1 MNSAS
6 FLHDDTRRAVKTLWS
21 WLRGVG
27 AANGRPAVAPDEVE
41 GVADGGEAAPQRGVV
56 LAFPIRGEALL
67 VKLADVL
74 RGRISS
80 FDPACHDLL
89 PLLSHE
95 PDLRLWIGDDAHVE
109 FDPKRSEYHLT
120 IEAPSGTRMIIQTAD
135 FDALVTFV
143 LQYVSERLTNAD
155 LLEVAS

>member
-1 MNSAS
+1 MSSAS
-6 FLHDDTRRAVKTLWS
+6 FIHDDTKRAVRTLWS

-27 AANGRPAVAPDEVE
+27 AANGQSAVAPDQVVCVPDG
-41 GVADGGEAAPQRGVV
+41 GVAPQCGVV

-67 VKLADVL
+67 VKLAEVL
-74 RGRISS
+74 RSRIST
-80 FDPACHDLL
+80 FDTSCHDLL

-95 PDLRLWIGDDAHVE
+95 PDLRLWIGGDAHVE
-109 FDPKRSEYHLT
+109 FDAKRSEYHLT
-120 IEAPSGTRMIIQTAD
+120 IEAPSGTRMIIQTTD

-143 LQYVSERLTNAD
+143 LQYVSERLTDAA

>member
-6 FLHDDTRRAVKTLWS
+6 FIHDDTKRAVRTLWS
-21 WLRGVG
+21 WLRGVRATAG
-27 AANGRPAVAPDEVE
+27 QPAAVTDVVE
-41 GVADGGEAAPQRGVV
+41 GGADGTALPRGVV

-80 FDPACHDLL
+80 FDTACHDLL
-89 PLLSHE
+89 PFLSHE

-109 FDPKRSEYHLT
+109 FDAKLSEYHLT
-120 IEAPSGTRMIIQTAD
+120 IEAPSGTRIIIQTAD

-143 LQYVSERLTNAD
+143 LQYVSERLTDAA

>member
-6 FLHDDTRRAVKTLWS
+6 FIHHGTRRAVRTFWS

-27 AANGRPAVAPDEVE
+27 AAAGQPAAAPDQAA
-41 GVADGGEAAPQRGVV
+41 GMADGGAALPRGVV

-74 RGRISS
+74 RGRIST
-80 FDPACHDLL
+80 FDTACHGLL

-95 PDLRLWIGDDAHVE
+95 PELRLWIGDDAHVE
-109 FDPKRSEYHLT
+109 FDAKRSEYHLT

-143 LQYVSERLTNAD
+143 LQYVSERLTDAA

>member
-1 MNSAS
+1 MNPAS
-6 FLHDDTRRAVKTLWS
+6 LIHDDTWRVVRTLWS
-21 WLRGVG
+21 WLRGLS
-27 AANGRPAVAPDEVE
+27 APAGRPV
-41 GVADGGEAAPQRGVV
+41 AAPAETAGVPDGTVAARRGVV

-74 RGRISS
+74 RGRIST
-80 FDPACHDLL
+80 FNTACHDLL

-109 FDPKRSEYHLT
+109 FDAKRSEYHLT

-143 LQYVSERLTNAD
+143 LQYVSERLTDAA